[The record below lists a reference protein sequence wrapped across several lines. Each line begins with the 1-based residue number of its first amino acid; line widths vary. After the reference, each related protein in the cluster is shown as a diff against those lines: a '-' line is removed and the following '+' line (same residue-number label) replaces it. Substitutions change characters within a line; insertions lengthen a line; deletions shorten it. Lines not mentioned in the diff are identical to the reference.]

1 MGRLGAVDMSFIL
14 LMRTVTG
21 SHRKVSRALTISLS
35 VVVLREHEVIAAI
48 PGAME
53 AAAVV

>member
-1 MGRLGAVDMSFIL
+1 MGRLGAVDMSSIL
-14 LMRTVTG
+14 LTRAATG
-21 SHRKVSRALTISLS
+21 SHLKVSRALTISLS
-35 VVVLREHEVIAAI
+35 VVVLRGHEVIAAI